1 MRPVNLLPA
10 SERVAASGS
19 RPGSSYAVLGVLVVL
34 LVGVVAYV
42 LTANQVTSKKDE
54 LAAVTQEAQAT
65 QAKVAALGSFGNFA
79 SIKQTREQS
88 VAQLA
93 QARLDWE
100 RLMRE
105 LARVLP
111 ADVFLSNLDAAAT
124 ASADAAGGSSGGS
137 SDATAGS
144 SGPTLKLAGCAPG
157 HRDVA
162 TLMVRLRR
170 LTRARDV
177 NLTDSTSV
185 EAAGGSGSGGGCGRG
200 SAFTVSVVFDPAPA
214 TALEERVPAHLGGG
228 S

>member
-1 MRPVNLLPA
+1 
-10 SERVAASGS
+10 
-19 RPGSSYAVLGVLVVL
+19 VLGVLVAL

-54 LAAVTQEAQAT
+54 LAAVTQEAQTT

-111 ADVFLSNLDAAAT
+111 ADVFINNLDAAATAT
-124 ASADAAGGSSGGS
+124 ASADAAGGSSGGP
-137 SDATAGS
+137 
-144 SGPTLKLAGCAPG
+144 PTPPPG
-157 HRDVA
+157 
-162 TLMVRLRR
+162 
-170 LTRARDV
+170 
-177 NLTDSTSV
+177 
-185 EAAGGSGSGGGCGRG
+185 
-200 SAFTVSVVFDPAPA
+200 APA
-214 TALEERVPAHLGGG
+214 RR
-228 S
+228 